1 MTVYSW
7 ADLDPVCTLKSN
19 PHLVPAG
26 SAVAIFQQPVAA
38 LLAGC
43 GRCTRLSC
51 LVTFHVEDSTGQQG
65 PTNHH
70 FLSSPKDAQGL
81 QRPNITVSS
90 DEQDVLGG
98 NGNISHAALF
108 PCRRRCAW
116 IRRGTSL
123 ASALLPW
130 LLSSGSTWD
139 TSQVVSAP
147 TDS

>member
-51 LVTFHVEDSTGQQG
+51 VVTFHVEDGSGQQG

-81 QRPNITVSS
+81 QRPNLTVSPAK
-90 DEQDVLGG
+90 QDASPG
-98 NGNISHAALF
+98 NCNIDNVALF
-108 PCRRRCAW
+108 SCRRRCARM
-116 IRRGTSL
+116 RRDTSL
-123 ASALLPW
+123 ASALRPW

-139 TSQVVSAP
+139 ASQVVSAP